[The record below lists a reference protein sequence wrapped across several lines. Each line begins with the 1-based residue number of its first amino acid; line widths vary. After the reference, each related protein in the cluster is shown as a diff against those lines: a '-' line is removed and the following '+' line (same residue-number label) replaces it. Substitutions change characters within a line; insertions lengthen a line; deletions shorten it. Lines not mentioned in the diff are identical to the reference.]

1 MKRSLILACL
11 LASGLGMTTFAQTAA
26 PTAAA
31 PASAPAGPAKIG
43 IIAFQPAVF
52 GTNEGQ
58 RDSAQLRQKFDPKQ
72 AQLKALNDEIDS
84 LTTALK
90 SQGDKLSDAE
100 RAARQRTIEEKQ
112 KTLQRN
118 VEDAQNEAQA
128 EMGTMYQTLAQK
140 VYEVLQSYAQQ
151 NGYTM
156 IVDISTEK
164 SPILWASQA
173 TDVTQAV
180 VQAYNAKSGVPA
192 QPGAGA
198 APAATRPAGA
208 GAATRPPASTT
219 PKPVT
224 PTTPK

>member
-1 MKRSLILACL
+1 MPACVRTWHDRICSDRRSYSRRTRIR
-11 LASGLGMTTFAQTAA
+11 SR
-26 PTAAA
+26 
-31 PASAPAGPAKIG
+31 GPAKIG

-140 VYEVLQSYAQQ
+140 VYKVLQTYAQQ

-198 APAATRPAGA
+198 APAATRPAERG
-208 GAATRPPASTT
+208 GHSSASLNHAQARNADNT
-219 PKPVT
+219 
-224 PTTPK
+224 